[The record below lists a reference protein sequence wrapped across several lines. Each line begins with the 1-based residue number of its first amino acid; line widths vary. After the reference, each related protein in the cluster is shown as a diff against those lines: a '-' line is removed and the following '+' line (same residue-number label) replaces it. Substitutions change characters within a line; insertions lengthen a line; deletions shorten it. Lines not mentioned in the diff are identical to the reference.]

1 MLLQNGRRNARLSSF
16 ILDIVHIVIGC
27 LIALLAVLAF
37 WDPDRNK
44 VLFPFI
50 FLLGSVLYLI
60 TGINQAV
67 SYTHLNTV
75 PAMNPQRSNTAV
87 STRIIIRINFSAY
100 PSSKLDWE

>member
-50 FLLGSVLYLI
+50 FLLGSRCV
-60 TGINQAV
+60 
-67 SYTHLNTV
+67 
-75 PAMNPQRSNTAV
+75 
-87 STRIIIRINFSAY
+87 
-100 PSSKLDWE
+100 

>member
-60 TGINQAV
+60 TGIIQARNCGRVRRRKVMAVTVVALGALLLVLAVLSAV
-67 SYTHLNTV
+67 S
-75 PAMNPQRSNTAV
+75 
-87 STRIIIRINFSAY
+87 I
-100 PSSKLDWE
+100 WG

>member
-16 ILDIVHIVIGC
+16 MLDIVHIVIGC

-60 TGINQAV
+60 TGINQARNCGRV
-67 SYTHLNTV
+67 RRRKVMAVTV
-75 PAMNPQRSNTAV
+75 VALGALLLVLAVLSAV
-87 STRIIIRINFSAY
+87 SI
-100 PSSKLDWE
+100 WG